1 MGSDS
6 TTESPAPA
14 HPYAWWLELRVPSEE
29 ERRAAQLFMSA
40 SEQMFFVGAPLAHV
54 VQYQEHLRAKQQ
66 GGLPCA
72 RKRKTKFPFDDESA
86 GRRIDRHQRVAR

>member
-6 TTESPAPA
+6 STESPAPA

-29 ERRAAQLFMSA
+29 ERRAGQLNMSA

-54 VQYQEHLRAKQQ
+54 VQYEEHLRTTQWRE
-66 GGLPCA
+66 LPCA
-72 RKRKTKFPFDDESA
+72 RKRKARFPFDDESA
-86 GRRIDRHQRVAR
+86 GRTTALHQRVVR